1 MTRYNKNNRNIVK
14 KIAKTRMLY
23 LFQRAHDIFPRNKV
37 LANKYVYMARR
48 YAQRTK
54 VKIPYEWKKRI
65 CHKCKQFLYP
75 GLNCRI
81 RMHSQKKRGSHVSL
95 TCLECDNTTRY
106 YIKTIRTKK
115 EIPV

>member
-14 KIAKTRMLY
+14 KIAKARMLY
-23 LFQRAHDIFPRNKV
+23 LFQKAHDIFPDNKV

-54 VKIPYEWKKRI
+54 IKIPYKWKKRI

-75 GLNCRI
+75 GVNCRV

-95 TCLECDNTTRY
+95 TCLDCDNTTRY
-106 YIKTIRTKK
+106 FIKTIRTKK
-115 EIPV
+115 EVSV